1 MVNAEHVVS
10 WLMHSERLLPILWV
24 LLLAASTAAAFPER
38 SRPDS
43 EPSQKGVQR
52 R

>member
-1 MVNAEHVVS
+1 MVNAEDVVS

-38 SRPDS
+38 SPS
-43 EPSQKGVQR
+43 SSQPSQKGAQR

>member
-1 MVNAEHVVS
+1 VNAENLVS

-24 LLLAASTAAAFPER
+24 LLLAASSPAAFPER
-38 SRPDS
+38 SRS
-43 EPSQKGVQR
+43 NSQPSQKGVQR

>member
-1 MVNAEHVVS
+1 MNAENVVS

-24 LLLAASTAAAFPER
+24 LLLAASCVAAFPER
-38 SRPDS
+38 SRS
-43 EPSQKGVQR
+43 SSQASQKGVPR